1 MFLLRDELRRHPDSP
16 DFYSGQVAC
25 AFNETAACE
34 EKFKKVIAADSN
46 PMTAKQ
52 VAKQVHDILTNTF
65 LREGRYARAFGEI
78 DALLA
83 ADPNDQDA
91 KDTRPLLEVLSHF
104 PDQAVP
110 ENGTSKATAQLDDL
124 NLPLLIN
131 GKNASYFFDTGA
143 NLSVL
148 TESEA
153 LRLGM
158 EIKEVKSTA
167 SDINGNKFSIRL
179 AVARS
184 LSLGGVEVDNV
195 AFLVAANDQQPFAG
209 AEPGKGG
216 LIGLPVLR
224 AFGSIKWARGGKVE
238 VDRTP
243 RPANITAANL
253 FFDDLLLIA
262 EASFQRN
269 KLPFTFDTGA
279 TTTDLWPKFADV
291 AGDLARKFGTR
302 KTHTVTGF
310 GGSEKYEVT
319 SLPQVILG
327 LGGRS
332 VILRPAHI
340 LPTQQREQRKWF
352 YGNLGEDLLGQTQ
365 YVSIDFRTMTLEL
378 GPPIRHRRRPS
389 SSKR

>member
-1 MFLLRDELRRHPDSP
+1 
-16 DFYSGQVAC
+16 
-25 AFNETAACE
+25 
-34 EKFKKVIAADSN
+34 
-46 PMTAKQ
+46 
-52 VAKQVHDILTNTF
+52 
-65 LREGRYARAFGEI
+65 
-78 DALLA
+78 LA

-110 ENGTSKATAQLDDL
+110 ENGISKATAQLDDL

-131 GKNASYFFDTGA
+131 GRKASYFFDTGA

-184 LSLGGVEVDNV
+184 LSLGGVEVD
-195 AFLVAANDQQPFAG
+195 
-209 AEPGKGG
+209 
-216 LIGLPVLR
+216 
-224 AFGSIKWARGGKVE
+224 
-238 VDRTP
+238 RTP

-291 AGDLARKFGTR
+291 AGELARKFGTR

>member
-46 PMTAKQ
+46 PITAKQ
-52 VAKQVHDILTNTF
+52 VAKQVHDILTNAF

-110 ENGTSKATAQLDDL
+110 ENGISKATAQLDDL

-131 GKNASYFFDTGA
+131 GRKASYFFDTGA

-184 LSLGGVEVDNV
+184 LSLGGVEVD
-195 AFLVAANDQQPFAG
+195 
-209 AEPGKGG
+209 
-216 LIGLPVLR
+216 
-224 AFGSIKWARGGKVE
+224 
-238 VDRTP
+238 RTP

-291 AGDLARKFGTR
+291 AGELARKFGTR

-327 LGGRS
+327 LGGRP
-332 VILRPAHI
+332 VVLRPAHI